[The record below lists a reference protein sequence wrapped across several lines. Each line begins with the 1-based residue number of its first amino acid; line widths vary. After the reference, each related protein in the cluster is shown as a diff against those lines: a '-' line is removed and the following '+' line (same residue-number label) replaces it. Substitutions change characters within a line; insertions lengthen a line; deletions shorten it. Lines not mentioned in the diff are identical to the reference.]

1 MEPLTTDPN
10 DALIALAAVSPL
22 LVGLFF
28 LFRAVPWSKPGSW
41 RKIWALGALAS
52 LMFIA
57 AEGVVLTERGMQ
69 AVSTTHQ
76 LPLFAGFLAAAGG
89 FFLVY
94 LDGYRAAERTR
105 TLALTDALT
114 SLPNLRA
121 FQARLEVALERK
133 ENFSLAYVDI
143 DGFKRVNDTLGH
155 TAGDALLCDLGALF
169 RQSVRDGDL
178 AARVGGDEFALL
190 LVNAD
195 PTKARMVA
203 ERALTGLRALS
214 ARLPQ
219 GLTIGGSFGIATSTD
234 GRSARGLVDLAD
246 TAMYRAK
253 RAGGNRLAFASQPVL
268 VELTGG
274 G

>member
-1 MEPLTTDPN
+1 MGQLAPDPN
-10 DALIALAAVSPL
+10 DALIALAAISPL

-28 LFRAVPWSKPGSW
+28 LFRAIQWSKPGSW

-52 LMFIA
+52 LLFIA
-57 AEGVVLTERGMQ
+57 AEGAVLTERDMQ
-69 AVSTTHQ
+69 ATATSHQ

-94 LDGYRAAERTR
+94 LDGYRATERAR
-105 TLALTDALT
+105 TLALSDPLT
-114 SLPNLRA
+114 SLANLRA
-121 FQARLEVALERK
+121 FQARLEVALERR
-133 ENFSLAYVDI
+133 ETFSLAYVDI

-155 TAGDALLCDLGALF
+155 AAGDTLLREVAAIL

-178 AARVGGDEFALL
+178 AARIGGDEFALL

-195 PTKARMVA
+195 PTNARAVI
-203 ERALTGLRALS
+203 ERALIGLRAIS
-214 ARLPQ
+214 ARLPG
-219 GLTIGGSFGIATSTD
+219 GLKIGGSFGVATATD
-234 GRSARGLVDLAD
+234 GRSARELVQSAD
-246 TAMYRAK
+246 SAMYRAK
-253 RAGGNRLAFASQPVL
+253 RAGGNRLAFASQAVL